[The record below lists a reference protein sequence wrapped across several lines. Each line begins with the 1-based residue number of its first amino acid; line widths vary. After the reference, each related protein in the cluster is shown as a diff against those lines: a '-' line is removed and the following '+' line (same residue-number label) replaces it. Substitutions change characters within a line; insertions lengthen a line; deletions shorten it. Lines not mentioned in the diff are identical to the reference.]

1 VESQPQRCGRP
12 FLKSRLA
19 DPATR
24 RRVEAAERLGISLK
38 RLDGWE
44 PQTVTVYEY
53 DDQERLVRSVTTT
66 ETEWDDQ
73 QRGWMLPW
81 RSGGTPA
88 AVAAAETSRET
99 TNPDHDGTPGN
110 WGYQPL
116 KPIRCHR
123 CTALARS
130 EAKYRD
136 NEHPHALMHVVE
148 LRPPRRRKPS

>member
-1 VESQPQRCGRP
+1 MLALAEWRDSRC
-12 FLKSRLA
+12 
-19 DPATR
+19 
-24 RRVEAAERLGISLK
+24 
-38 RLDGWE
+38 
-44 PQTVTVYEY
+44 
-53 DDQERLVRSVTTT
+53 
-66 ETEWDDQ
+66 
-73 QRGWMLPW
+73 RGC
-81 RSGGTPA
+81 GGDL
-88 AVAAAETSRET
+88 EET

-148 LRPPRRRKPS
+148 LRPPARKPPS